1 MKCDDVTSIHYCKAS
16 SATTKPHVLKMS
28 GLITVR
34 ANWNAEQKEWATL
47 HDKRS
52 HTRLKKLCKLEPNRT
67 CADCC
72 AKVWQ
77 R

>member
-1 MKCDDVTSIHYCKAS
+1 
-16 SATTKPHVLKMS
+16 MS

-52 HTRLKKLCKLEPNRT
+52 HTRLKKLCKLDPNRT